1 MRSLCLQ
8 AGRHSV
14 LFAQV
19 SWRRA
24 TICELASEA
33 TRREEWCKKGVARK
47 RVLHFLF
54 SPFVHERN
62 ILLGLK
68 KHAMTDLIIV
78 TKKQARWCYCLSPL
92 SVFQPI
98 QFLKLTSAGG
108 VWLII
113 AVL

>member
-14 LFAQV
+14 LFVQV

-47 RVLHFLF
+47 RVL
-54 SPFVHERN
+54 
-62 ILLGLK
+62 
-68 KHAMTDLIIV
+68 HAMTDLIIV